1 MSEKKGEQRPEE
13 SAPAEIEIVTMGI
26 KTNNMEL
33 SPSKDKEQP
42 QGNIQS
48 LQLTP
53 PNVHKNDG
61 AAAEENE
68 RFDANIS
75 PGVGDHESE

>member
-1 MSEKKGEQRPEE
+1 MSEKKNEPRVEDN
-13 SAPAEIEIVTMGI
+13 APAEIEIVTMGI

-42 QGNIQS
+42 QSNIQS

-53 PNVHKNDG
+53 PNTHKNDP
-61 AAAEENE
+61 AAV
-68 RFDANIS
+68 D
-75 PGVGDHESE
+75 

>member
-1 MSEKKGEQRPEE
+1 
-13 SAPAEIEIVTMGI
+13 MGI
-26 KTNNMEL
+26 KTNNIEQ

-53 PNVHKNDG
+53 TNALKNE
-61 AAAEENE
+61 ALAAEENE
-68 RFDANIS
+68 RYDANLS
-75 PGVGDHESE
+75 PGVGDHEGEEKIREHVEEIMRK